1 MSDTGGRCEYLLV
14 LGSNRQ
20 RAKMLRLAYRRLDA
34 AFELR
39 ACSRIMRTRDPGGAR
54 YLNVALRIATDLG
67 LAPEALKQRLR
78 DIEDAA
84 GRVRGSGECVLD
96 IDLLASCRGSRI
108 LDLYKPDDLQRDY
121 VRQLLH
127 GLRVQLQEVL

>member
-1 MSDTGGRCEYLLV
+1 MTDTGSHQEYLLV
-14 LGSNRQ
+14 LGSNHH

-39 ACSRIMRTRDPGGAR
+39 ACSRVARTRDPGGAR
-54 YLNVALRIATDLG
+54 YLNVALRIAADARVTPD
-67 LAPEALKQRLR
+67 ALKQQLR
-78 DIEDAA
+78 SIEDEA

-108 LDLYKPDDLQRDY
+108 LALYKPDDLRREY
-121 VRQLLH
+121 VRQLLL
-127 GLRVQLQEVL
+127 GLRVQIV